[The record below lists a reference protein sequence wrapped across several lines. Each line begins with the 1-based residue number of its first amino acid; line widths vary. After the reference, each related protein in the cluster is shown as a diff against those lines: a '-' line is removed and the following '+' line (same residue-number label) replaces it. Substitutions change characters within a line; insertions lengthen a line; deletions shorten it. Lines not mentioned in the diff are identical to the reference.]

1 MNKVTKSTIK
11 MLAEEQTGKVV
22 SMYMPTHRYPSPPHI
37 QESQTRFK
45 NMLHSAR
52 QIVDDAGPEA
62 KGLQKNLK
70 SLERLID
77 DLPFW
82 QSTLE
87 GLAIFVSESDVQMY
101 HLPIECEE
109 SVYVADSYDITP
121 LLIMESYDQP
131 FYVLALAQHDSKL
144 FRGDSYGMEP
154 VEIDLP
160 KSVEDALNIDEMFSG
175 SSTKRSH
182 QGGPSGARDVT
193 APHGEGDSQGAGSEE
208 RLQYFRM
215 IDEKLA
221 SDPAVDST
229 LPMLVAAAENEAGDY
244 LAISKLPSLMD
255 CFLKGNYTQTPMQE
269 LHKRAW
275 PMIHEK
281 IVKQKDMK
289 LVEQFNEFRGVD
301 KASTKLKDIEK
312 AAADGRIDT
321 LLINM
326 IDETRD
332 SIIDSA
338 HDQAVPVIRMMSD
351 MGMKKLKDLAC
362 LVYRSGGKMIG
373 LDRSSMPDGAMAA
386 ALYRY

>member
-1 MNKVTKSTIK
+1 MNKITKSTIIR
-11 MLAEEQTGKVV
+11 LAEEQTGKVV
-22 SMYMPTHRYPSPPHI
+22 SIYMPTHRYPSPPHI

-52 QIVDDAGPEA
+52 QIVDDAGQEA
-62 KGLQKNLK
+62 KGLQKNLG
-70 SLERLID
+70 SLERMID

-82 QSTLE
+82 QATLE
-87 GLAIFVSESDVQMY
+87 GLAIFVSQDDVQMY

-109 SVYVADSYDITP
+109 SIYVADDYDIAP
-121 LLIMESYDQP
+121 LIILQSYDQP
-131 FYVLALAQHDSKL
+131 FYILALAQHDSKL
-144 FRGDSYGMEP
+144 LRGDSYGMEP
-154 VEIDLP
+154 VAIDLP
-160 KSVEDALNIDEMFSG
+160 HSIEDALNIDEMFSG

-182 QGGPSGARDVT
+182 QGGPSGAGDVT
-193 APHGEGDSQGAGSEE
+193 SPHGEGDSQGAGSEE

-215 IDEKLA
+215 IDEKLMN
-221 SDPAVDST
+221 DPAIDT
-229 LPMLVAAAENEAGDY
+229 KLPMLIAAAENEAGDFM
-244 LAISKLPSLMD
+244 AISKSPSLMD

-269 LHKRAW
+269 LHKRVW

-281 IVKQKDMK
+281 IVKQKDIK

-301 KASTKLKDIEK
+301 KASTKLRDIEQ

-332 SIIDSA
+332 SISDND
-338 HDQAVPVIRMMSD
+338 HDAVPVIRMMSD
-351 MGMKKLKDLAC
+351 MGMKNLKRLIS
-362 LVYRSGGKMIG
+362 LVYQNGGRMIG